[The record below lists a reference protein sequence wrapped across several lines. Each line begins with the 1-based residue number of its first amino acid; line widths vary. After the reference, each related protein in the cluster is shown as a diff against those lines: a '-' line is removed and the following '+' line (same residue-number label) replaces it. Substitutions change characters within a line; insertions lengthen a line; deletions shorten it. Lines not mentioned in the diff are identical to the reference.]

1 MIVTTGYL
9 PKEKRVIFRGE
20 RMQFEID
27 SHVYEII
34 EREKGCF
41 ELRAVDGPMR
51 MSAAL
56 TLAPRAA
63 NSVKVGMEHD

>member
-1 MIVTTGYL
+1 MIVSVGYVEKEVVYQGPRIQLKTGDY
-9 PKEKRVIFRGE
+9 I
-20 RMQFEID
+20 
-27 SHVYEII
+27 YEII
-34 EREKGCF
+34 EREKGCL

-63 NSVKVGMEHD
+63 NSVKVGMEHG